1 MRDGHGNSLSPEQEA
16 DVKARQPAKQDAEGQ
31 FAPSQAKP
39 NPGGLASA
47 NPVVLSGDGDATP
60 GNGHGRDRDRDPSA
74 SRSG

>member
-16 DVKARQPAKQDAEGQ
+16 EVKSREPAKQDAKGQ

-39 NPGGLASA
+39 NPGGMTSA

-60 GNGHGRDRDRDPSA
+60 GNGHGRDRDQ
-74 SRSG
+74 SGPRPG